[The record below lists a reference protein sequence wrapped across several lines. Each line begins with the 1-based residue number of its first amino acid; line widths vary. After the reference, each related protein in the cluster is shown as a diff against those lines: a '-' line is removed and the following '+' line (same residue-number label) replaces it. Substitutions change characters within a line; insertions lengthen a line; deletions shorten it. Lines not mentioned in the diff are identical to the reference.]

1 MRSHALCGCVGD
13 IDGLSMDGS
22 GQHRWTSTRRIE
34 GELRPCAELIVLSCE
49 ESQER
54 TEGPQVMRAVLRV
67 VLCLSC

>member
-1 MRSHALCGCVGD
+1 
-13 IDGLSMDGS
+13 MDVDTT
-22 GQHRWTSTRRIE
+22 Q